1 MTRLL
6 CRLAASVPAVALI
19 PPAPMTIA
27 APGIRSAQCD
37 PNWSRNVWTKRM
49 QATTAGAGV
58 MDTPSGI
65 CAAIRT
71 GVDTATPSCAAVA
84 AGGRPGVNRWFS
96 AVAIHR
102 ALTNRVFR

>member
-1 MTRLL
+1 
-6 CRLAASVPAVALI
+6 
-19 PPAPMTIA
+19 
-27 APGIRSAQCD
+27 
-37 PNWSRNVWTKRM
+37 M
-49 QATTAGAGV
+49 QAATTGAGV
-58 MDTPSGI
+58 VHTPAGL

-84 AGGRPGVNRWFS
+84 AGGRPGVKRWFS